1 MICLRRWSD
10 NPHSNGLSMSS
21 PRNHQLSPR
30 QSNLLNLLPSNW
42 NMMFRHIHVTDNFPR
57 LRSHAPNLSIR
68 PTPRILAN
76 HRATDQVSKRVP
88 TTSRVLKSAWKIPL
102 GKSSPQPLRNIA
114 SPTTLGKIMPCS
126 YALVQLVNSVD
137 LWSISSFTDTFSGNR
152 VERCLSYD
160 EKPLLLFQ
168 KLKDA
173 QKNPVFMLKHIK
185 DIRSPIAV
193 AEQKH
198 AARKA
203 TSAAPAPAVQTHHKQ
218 SSSSSR
224 NALRPPKL
232 EVQDLSAVTP
242 LQSSLV
248 SPHPGW
254 PDGSLSP
261 AIESNR
267 NEDNSPH
274 RNFTAQSHTYASGTT
289 MMGSDS
295 GPISALAPTTA
306 LDTAG
311 SKLLEVPEQSQHQ
324 RIPNIPGSKVISYAV
339 AIYPYLAE
347 LEDEFDVVV

>member
-1 MICLRRWSD
+1 MICLHHWSD
-10 NPHSNGLSMSS
+10 KPHSNGPSMSS
-21 PRNHQLSPR
+21 PRNHQLSSR

-42 NMMFRHIHVTDNFPR
+42 NMMFRHIHATVNFLR
-57 LRSHAPNLSIR
+57 LKSHAPNPSTRL
-68 PTPRILAN
+68 TPQTLAN
-76 HRATDQVSKRVP
+76 HPATDQVGKRVP

-114 SPTTLGKIMPCS
+114 SPTILGKIMPCS
-126 YALVQLVNSVD
+126 YALVQLVSID
-137 LWSISSFTDTFSGNR
+137 LCSISSFADTFSGNR

-203 TSAAPAPAVQTHHKQ
+203 TSTAPTPAVQTHHKQ
-218 SSSSSR
+218 SSSSRS
-224 NALRPPKL
+224 ALRPPKL
-232 EVQDLSAVTP
+232 EVQDLSAATP
-242 LQSSLV
+242 LQSSLG

-289 MMGSDS
+289 LMGSDS

-306 LDTAG
+306 LDTAS
-311 SKLLEVPEQSQHQ
+311 SKLLEIPEQSQHQ

>member
-1 MICLRRWSD
+1 
-10 NPHSNGLSMSS
+10 
-21 PRNHQLSPR
+21 
-30 QSNLLNLLPSNW
+30 
-42 NMMFRHIHVTDNFPR
+42 MFRHIHAMVNLFRLKSHALNPSLNLNLNLSPR
-57 LRSHAPNLSIR
+57 L
-68 PTPRILAN
+68 TPRTPAN
-76 HRATDQVSKRVP
+76 HQARDQVGKRVL

-102 GKSSPQPLRNIA
+102 GKSFPPPLRNIA
-114 SPTTLGKIMPCS
+114 SPTILGKTMPCS
-126 YALVQLVNSVD
+126 YVLAQLVSSVD
-137 LWSISSFTDTFSGNR
+137 LWSIRSFTNSPLGNR

-203 TSAAPAPAVQTHHKQ
+203 TTTAPTPIVQTHHKQ
-218 SSSSSR
+218 SSTSR
-224 NALRPPKL
+224 SGLRPPKL
-232 EVQDLSAVTP
+232 EVQDLSAATP
-242 LQSSLV
+242 LQSSLA

-261 AIESNR
+261 SLESNR
-267 NEDNSPH
+267 NEDN
-274 RNFTAQSHTYASGTT
+274 RNFSVQSQTST
-289 MMGSDS
+289 MVGSYS
-295 GPISALAPTTA
+295 GPVSALAPTTA
-306 LDTAG
+306 LDTSG
-311 SKLLEVPEQSQHQ
+311 SKLEVPEQPQHQ